1 MILTGLVSLLS
12 VFLAESAAPTAPRE
26 GVRIMSVEEHWTIRV
41 PVAPHPRLRIQWD
54 EDKGPKCIPAGS
66 IAGAFLSAPDSIDFI
81 LRGRQFVR
89 ARLDTD
95 CEGLDFYGGFYLQS
109 EDKRICARRDAISL
123 RTGGSCRISKF
134 RTLTP
139 RVDR

>member
-1 MILTGLVSLLS
+1 MNG
-12 VFLAESAAPTAPRE
+12 
-26 GVRIMSVEEHWTIRV
+26 
-41 PVAPHPRLRIQWD
+41 
-54 EDKGPKCIPAGS
+54 
-66 IAGAFLSAPDSIDFI
+66 IDFI

-123 RTGGSCRISKF
+123 RTGGSCRIEKF